1 MLTSLTIIVDEDFN
15 LPLYAEPE
23 TEELDPEHWRRIR
36 EIIVDVLEGERK
48 ADGVE
53 AIGDHLI
60 GWKVM
65 MRNALSFVAIVEDVE
80 KPELEGY
87 LKALVRR
94 YFDEVDDVRHPEREG
109 VEDVVV
115 DVIPPWED

>member
-15 LPLYAEPE
+15 LPLYADPD

-53 AIGDHLI
+53 EIGDHLI

-65 MRNALSFVAIVEDVE
+65 MRNALSFVCVVEDVE
-80 KPELEGY
+80 KSEVETY

-94 YFDEVDDVRHPEREG
+94 YFDEVDDVRRPEREG

-115 DVIPPWED
+115 DVIPPWDE